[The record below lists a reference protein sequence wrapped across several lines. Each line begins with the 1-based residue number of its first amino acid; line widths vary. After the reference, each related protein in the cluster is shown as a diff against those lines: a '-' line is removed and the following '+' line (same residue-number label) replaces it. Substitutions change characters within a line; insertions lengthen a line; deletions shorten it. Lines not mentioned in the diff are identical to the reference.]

1 MSGRTSTHYRT
12 CNLCEAMC
20 GIEVEI
26 DDEEVVSIRGD
37 ERDVFS
43 RGHVCPKA
51 TALKDLYD
59 DPDRLKQ
66 PVRRVGDGWEPIS
79 WDEAFDEVV
88 DRILNIQ
95 EEHGRDAV
103 GVYLGNPNA
112 HNFGTLVFGPPFLR
126 TLGSKNRF
134 SATSC
139 DQLPLML
146 ASYFMFGHQLLFPV
160 PDVDRTDFMMLIGAN
175 PLASNGSLMAAPGI
189 KKRLEGIGRRGG
201 KVVVVDPRRSE
212 TARVADEHLFIQPGT
227 DALFL
232 LGLLHE
238 VCAAGIDLGR
248 IANCVKNADR
258 IIEIAKAHPPERSE
272 AITGVS
278 ANTVKRLARE
288 LRAAPKAVLYGRVG
302 ACTQE
307 FGGLSMWL
315 INVLNA
321 VTGNLDEP
329 GGSMFSS
336 PAMDVRAKAGGFG
349 AGRGSYGRWKS
360 RVRGLPEFGGELPA
374 SAMAEEMLTE
384 GQGRIR
390 SMITIGGNPVLSTPN
405 GRQVDEGYA
414 SLDFAVSIDFFINET
429 SRHADII
436 LPPVSPIQRS
446 HYDLA
451 LYLTAVRNVAKYSP
465 APFAPKD
472 GELDDWQ
479 ILTELSCR
487 LVARRHGKLSKQ
499 YLTAKATQKAGPERV
514 LDLGLRL
521 GAYGK
526 RLNPLGTGLSLGK
539 LKKNPHGIDLG
550 PMQSTLPEVLP
561 KEHGPVDLAPDL
573 FVDDLD
579 RLRTRFL
586 TGGTAATDRQLLL
599 IGRRQLRSNNS
610 WMHNSQRLMRGKSRC
625 TVMINPGDAE
635 RLDVKSGDIVTLSS
649 RVGQVSAPAEVT
661 GDMMA
666 GVVSLP
672 HGFGHGREGVQLSV
686 ATNHAGVSVN
696 DLTDDQL
703 IDALSG
709 NASFSGVPVT
719 LETAAQIAAPPETR
733 EPMKPY

>member
-20 GIEVEI
+20 GVEVEI
-26 DDEEVVSIRGD
+26 DGEEVVSIRGD

-66 PVRRVGDGWEPIS
+66 PVRRVGDRWEPIS

-126 TLGSKNRF
+126 TVGSKNRF

-201 KVVVVDPRRSE
+201 KVLVVDPRRSE
-212 TARVADEHLFIQPGT
+212 TARVADEHIFIQPGT

-248 IANCVKNADR
+248 IANSVKNADR
-258 IIEIAKAHPPERSE
+258 IIDIAKAHPPERSE

-278 ANTVKRLARE
+278 ANTVERLARE

-360 RVRGLPEFGGELPA
+360 RVRGLPAFGGELPA

-390 SMITIGGNPVLSTPN
+390 AMITIAGNPVLSTPN
-405 GRQVDEGYA
+405 GGQVDEGYA
-414 SLDFAVSIDFFINET
+414 SLDFAISIDFFINET

-472 GELDDWQ
+472 GEFDDWQ

-579 RLRTRFL
+579 RLCTRFL
-586 TGGTAATDRQLLL
+586 TGGTAATDGQLLL

-625 TVMINPGDAE
+625 TVMINPDDAE
-635 RLDVKSGDIVTLSS
+635 RLDVKSGDMVTLRS

-672 HGFGHGREGVQLSV
+672 HGFGHGRDGVQLSV

-703 IDALSG
+703 IDVLSG

-719 LETAAQIAAPPETR
+719 LETAAQIAAPPGD
-733 EPMKPY
+733 P

>member
-1 MSGRTSTHYRT
+1 MSSTHYRT

-26 DDEEVVSIRGD
+26 DGDEVLSIRGD
-37 ERDVFS
+37 AQDVFS

-66 PVRRVGDGWEPIS
+66 PVRRVGDRWEPMS

-88 DRILNIQ
+88 DRIQRIQ
-95 EEHGRDAV
+95 EEHGRDSV

-126 TLGSKNRF
+126 SLRSKNRF

-139 DQLPLML
+139 DQLPLMM

-175 PLASNGSLMAAPGI
+175 PLASNGSIMAAPGI
-189 KKRLEGIGRRGG
+189 KKRLEAISKRGG
-201 KVVVVDPRRSE
+201 KVVVVDPRRCE
-212 TARVADEHLFIQPGT
+212 TARIADEHLFIQPGT

-248 IANCVKNADR
+248 IAPSIKNAER
-258 IIEIAKAHPPERSE
+258 IVEIAKAYPPGQTES
-272 AITGVS
+272 ITGIP
-278 ANTVKRLARE
+278 AETVKRLARE
-288 LRAAPKAVLYGRVG
+288 LRAAPKAVLYGRIG

-307 FGGLSMWL
+307 FGSLCMWL

-329 GGSMFSS
+329 GGSMFPS
-336 PAMDVRAKAGGFG
+336 PAIDVRGTVGGFG
-349 AGRGSYGRWKS
+349 AGRGSFGRWKS
-360 RVRGLPEFGGELPA
+360 RVRGLPEFGGELP
-374 SAMAEEMLTE
+374 SSVMAEEMLTE
-384 GQGRIR
+384 GEGRIR
-390 SMITIGGNPVLSTPN
+390 AMITIAGNPILSTPN
-405 GRQVDEGYA
+405 GAQLDRGFA

-451 LYLTAVRNVAKYSP
+451 LYLTAVRNIAKYSP
-465 APFAPKD
+465 APFALKD

-479 ILTELSCR
+479 ILTELSTR
-487 LVARRHGKLSKQ
+487 LAARRHGKLSRQ
-499 YLTAKATQKAGPERV
+499 YLTALASQKAGPERV

-526 RLNPLGTGLSLGK
+526 RFNPLGTGLSLGK
-539 LKKNPHGIDLG
+539 LRKNPHGIDLG
-550 PMQSTLPEVLP
+550 PMQSTIPEVLP
-561 KEHGPVDLAPDL
+561 EKHGPVDLAPDL
-573 FVDDLD
+573 FVADLD
-579 RLRTRFL
+579 RLRARFL
-586 TGGTAATDRQLLL
+586 KPGAASSDGQLLL

-610 WMHNSQRLMRGKSRC
+610 WMHNSQRLMKGKSRC
-625 TVMINPGDAE
+625 TLMMHPEDAARIGVKAGDE
-635 RLDVKSGDIVTLSS
+635 VTVSS
-649 RVGQVSAPAEVT
+649 RVGQVTAPAELT
-661 GDMMA
+661 IDMMP

-672 HGFGHGREGVQLSV
+672 HGFGHGRDGVELSV
-686 ATNHAGVSVN
+686 ATSHPGVSVN

-703 IDALSG
+703 LDVLSG
-709 NASFSGVPVT
+709 NAAFSGVPVT
-719 LETAAQIAAPPETR
+719 LKAAEQVAAAE
-733 EPMKPY
+733 

>member
-1 MSGRTSTHYRT
+1 MSPQTTTHYRT

-26 DDEEVVSIRGD
+26 DGEEVVSIRGD
-37 ERDVFS
+37 EQDVFS

-59 DPDRLKQ
+59 DPDRLRQ
-66 PVRRVGDGWEPIS
+66 PVRRVGDRWEPMS
-79 WDEAFDEVV
+79 WDDAFTEVV
-88 DRILNIQ
+88 DRIEKIQ
-95 EEHGRDAV
+95 DDHGRDAV

-139 DQLPLML
+139 DQLPLMM
-146 ASYFMFGHQLLFPV
+146 ASYFMYGHQLLFPV

-175 PLASNGSLMAAPGI
+175 PLASNGSIMAAPGI
-189 KKRLEGIGRRGG
+189 KKRLEAISKRGG
-201 KVVVVDPRRSE
+201 KVVVIDPRRCE
-212 TARVADEHLFIQPGT
+212 TARVADEHVFIQPGT

-238 VCAAGIDLGR
+238 VCAPGIDLGR
-248 IANCVKNADR
+248 ISDSVKNADR
-258 IIEIAKAHPPERSE
+258 ILEIAKAYPPEQTE
-272 AITGVS
+272 AITGVP
-278 ANTVKRLARE
+278 AVTVKRLARE
-288 LRAAPKAVLYGRVG
+288 LRAAPKGVLYGRVG

-307 FGGLSMWL
+307 FGGLCMWL

-329 GGSMFSS
+329 GGSMFPS
-336 PAMDVRAKAGGFG
+336 PAIDVRRTAGGFG
-349 AGRGSYGRWKS
+349 AGRGSFGRWKS
-360 RVRGLPEFGGELPA
+360 RVRGFPEFGGELPA
-374 SAMAEEMLTE
+374 SVMAEEMLTE
-384 GQGRIR
+384 GDGRIHA
-390 SMITIGGNPVLSTPN
+390 MITIAGNPVLSTPN
-405 GRQVDEGYA
+405 GDQLDRGYA
-414 SLDFAVSIDFFINET
+414 SLDFSVSIDFFINET

-451 LYLTAVRNVAKYSP
+451 LYLTSVRNVSKYSP
-465 APFAPKD
+465 APFPLKD
-472 GELDDWQ
+472 DEFDDWQ
-479 ILTELSCR
+479 ILTELTSR
-487 LVARRHGKLSKQ
+487 LAARRHGKLSKQ
-499 YLTAKATQKAGPERV
+499 YLTARASQKAGPERV

-526 RLNPLGTGLSLGK
+526 RFNPFGTGLSLGQ

-550 PMQSTLPEVLP
+550 PMQSNLTEMLPE
-561 KEHGPVDLAPDL
+561 KHGPVDLAPDI
-573 FVDDLD
+573 FVGDLD
-579 RLRTRFL
+579 RLRARFL
-586 TGGTAATDRQLLL
+586 TPGSVPNDGQLLL

-610 WMHNSQRLMRGKSRC
+610 WMHNSQRLMKGKSRC
-625 TVMINPGDAE
+625 TVMINPEDAE
-635 RLDVKSGDIVTLSS
+635 RLGVKSGDQVTLRS
-649 RVGQVSAPAEVT
+649 RVGQVTAPAEIT

-672 HGFGHGREGVQLSV
+672 HGFGHGRDGVQLDV
-686 ATNHAGVSVN
+686 ATSHPGVSVN

-703 IDALSG
+703 MDELSG
-709 NASFSGVPVT
+709 NAAFSGVPVT
-719 LETAAQIAAPPETR
+719 LKAAAQVVAAE
-733 EPMKPY
+733 

>member
-1 MSGRTSTHYRT
+1 MLGYALPMSSTHYRT

-20 GIEVEI
+20 GVEVEI
-26 DDEEVVSIRGD
+26 NGDEVVSVRGD
-37 ERDVFS
+37 AQDVFS
-43 RGHVCPKA
+43 RGHICPKS

-66 PVRRVGDGWEPIS
+66 PVRRVGDRWEPMS
-79 WDEAFDEVV
+79 WDDAFEEVV
-88 DRILNIQ
+88 DRIQKIQ
-95 EEHGRDAV
+95 EEHGRDSV

-126 TLGSKNRF
+126 SLGSKNRF

-139 DQLPLML
+139 DQLPLMM

-175 PLASNGSLMAAPGI
+175 PLASNGSIMAAPGI
-189 KKRLEGIGRRGG
+189 KKRLEGISKRGG
-201 KVVVVDPRRSE
+201 KVVVVDPRRCE
-212 TARVADEHLFIQPGT
+212 TARIADEHLFIQPGT

-248 IANCVKNADR
+248 ISGSVKNADR
-258 IIEIAKAHPPERSE
+258 VIEIAKAYPPEKTE
-272 AITGVS
+272 AITGIPADS
-278 ANTVKRLARE
+278 VKRLARE
-288 LRAAPKAVLYGRVG
+288 LRAAPRAALYGRVG

-307 FGGLSMWL
+307 FGTLCMWL

-336 PAMDVRAKAGGFG
+336 PAIDVRGTVGGFG
-349 AGRGSYGRWKS
+349 AGRGSFGRWKS
-360 RVRGLPEFGGELPA
+360 RVRSFPEFGGELP
-374 SAMAEEMLTE
+374 SAVMAEEMLTE
-384 GQGRIR
+384 GEGRIR
-390 SMITIGGNPVLSTPN
+390 AMITIAGNPVLSTPN
-405 GRQVDEGYA
+405 GGQLDAGFA

-465 APFAPKD
+465 APFEPKE

-487 LVARRHGKLSKQ
+487 LAARRHGKLSKQ
-499 YLTAKATQKAGPERV
+499 YLSARASQKVGPERV

-521 GAYGK
+521 GDYGK
-526 RLNPLGTGLSLGK
+526 RFNPLGTGLSLGK
-539 LKKNPHGIDLG
+539 LRKNPHGIDLG
-550 PMQSTLPEVLP
+550 PLQSTLPEVLP
-561 KEHGPVDLAPDL
+561 EQHGAVDLAPDL
-573 FVDDLD
+573 FVEDLE

-586 TGGTAATDRQLLL
+586 ASGAAASDGQLLL
-599 IGRRQLRSNNS
+599 IGRRQMRSNNS
-610 WMHNSQRLMRGKSRC
+610 WMHNSKRLMKGKSRC
-625 TVMINPGDAE
+625 TLLIHPEDAARIGVKAGDN
-635 RLDVKSGDIVTLSS
+635 VTLSS
-649 RVGQVSAPAEVT
+649 RVGQVTAPAELT
-661 GDMMA
+661 SDMMP

-672 HGFGHGREGVQLSV
+672 HGFGHGRDGVQLSV
-686 ATNHAGVSVN
+686 ASSHPGVSVN
-696 DLTDDQL
+696 DLTDDQML
-703 IDALSG
+703 DVLSG
-709 NASFSGVPVT
+709 NAAFSGVPVT
-719 LETAAQIAAPPETR
+719 VKAAEQIAAAE
-733 EPMKPY
+733 

>member
-1 MSGRTSTHYRT
+1 MSPQTTTHYRT

-26 DDEEVVSIRGD
+26 DGEEVVSIRGD
-37 ERDVFS
+37 EQDVFS

-59 DPDRLKQ
+59 DPDRLRQ
-66 PVRRVGDGWEPIS
+66 PVRRVGDRWEPMS
-79 WDEAFDEVV
+79 WDDAFTEVV
-88 DRILNIQ
+88 DRIEKIQ
-95 EEHGRDAV
+95 DDHGRDAV

-139 DQLPLML
+139 DQLPLMM
-146 ASYFMFGHQLLFPV
+146 ASYFMYGHQLLFPV

-175 PLASNGSLMAAPGI
+175 PLASNGSIMAAPGI
-189 KKRLEGIGRRGG
+189 KKRLEAISKRGG
-201 KVVVVDPRRSE
+201 KVVVIDPRRCE
-212 TARVADEHLFIQPGT
+212 TARVADEHVFIQPGT

-238 VCAAGIDLGR
+238 VCAPGIDLGR
-248 IANCVKNADR
+248 ISDSVKNADR
-258 IIEIAKAHPPERSE
+258 ILEIAKAYPPEQTE
-272 AITGVS
+272 AITGVP
-278 ANTVKRLARE
+278 ADTVKRLARE
-288 LRAAPKAVLYGRVG
+288 LRAAPKGVLYGRVG

-307 FGGLSMWL
+307 FGGLCMWL

-329 GGSMFSS
+329 GGSMFPS
-336 PAMDVRAKAGGFG
+336 PAIDVRATAGGFG
-349 AGRGSYGRWKS
+349 AGRGSFGRWKS
-360 RVRGLPEFGGELPA
+360 RVRGFPEFGGELPA
-374 SAMAEEMLTE
+374 SVMAEEMLTE
-384 GQGRIR
+384 GDGRIHA
-390 SMITIGGNPVLSTPN
+390 MITIAGNPVLSTPN
-405 GRQVDEGYA
+405 GDQLDRGYA
-414 SLDFAVSIDFFINET
+414 SLDFSVSIDFFINET

-451 LYLTAVRNVAKYSP
+451 LYLTSVRNVSKYSP
-465 APFAPKD
+465 APFPLKD
-472 GELDDWQ
+472 DELDDWQ
-479 ILTELSCR
+479 ILTELTSR
-487 LVARRHGKLSKQ
+487 LAARRHGKLSKQ
-499 YLTAKATQKAGPERV
+499 YLIARASQKAGPERV

-526 RLNPLGTGLSLGK
+526 RFNPFGTGLSLGQ

-550 PMQSTLPEVLP
+550 PMQSNLAEMLPD
-561 KEHGPVDLAPDL
+561 KHGPVDLAPDI
-573 FVDDLD
+573 FVGDLD
-579 RLRTRFL
+579 RLRARFL
-586 TGGTAATDRQLLL
+586 APGAVPNDGQLLL

-610 WMHNSQRLMRGKSRC
+610 WMHNSQRLMKGKSRC
-625 TVMINPGDAE
+625 TVMINPEDAE
-635 RLDVKSGDIVTLSS
+635 RLGVKSGDQVTLRS
-649 RVGQVSAPAEVT
+649 RVGQVTAPAEIT

-672 HGFGHGREGVQLSV
+672 HGFGHGRDGVQLDV
-686 ATNHAGVSVN
+686 ATSHPGVSVN

-703 IDALSG
+703 MDELSG
-709 NASFSGVPVT
+709 NAAFSGVPVT
-719 LETAAQIAAPPETR
+719 LKAAAQVVAAE
-733 EPMKPY
+733 

>member
-1 MSGRTSTHYRT
+1 MSGKTTTHYRT

-20 GIEVEI
+20 GVEVEI
-26 DDEEVVSIRGD
+26 DGDEVISVRGD

-43 RGHVCPKA
+43 RGHVCPKS

-66 PVRRVGDGWEPIS
+66 PVRRVGDRWEPMS
-79 WDEAFDEVV
+79 WDEAFTEVV
-88 DRILNIQ
+88 DRIQRIQ
-95 EEHGRDAV
+95 EDHGRDAV

-175 PLASNGSLMAAPGI
+175 PLASNGSIMAAPGI
-189 KKRLEGIGRRGG
+189 KKRLEAIGKRGG
-201 KVVVVDPRRSE
+201 KVVVVDPRRCE
-212 TARVADEHLFIQPGT
+212 TARVADEHVFIQPGT

-238 VCAAGIDLGR
+238 VCAAGVDLGR
-248 IANCVKNADR
+248 ISDSVKNADR
-258 IIEIAKAHPPERSE
+258 ILEIAKAYPPAQSE
-272 AITGVS
+272 AITGVP
-278 ANTVKRLARE
+278 AETVTRLARE
-288 LRAAPKAVLYGRVG
+288 FRAAPKGVLYGRVG

-307 FGGLSMWL
+307 FGGLCMWL

-336 PAMDVRAKAGGFG
+336 PAIDVRGTVGGFG

-360 RVRGLPEFGGELPA
+360 RVRGFPEFGGELPA
-374 SAMAEEMLTE
+374 SVMAEEMLTE
-384 GQGRIR
+384 GDGRVR
-390 SMITIGGNPVLSTPN
+390 AMITIAGNPVLSTPN
-405 GRQVDEGYA
+405 GGQVDEGYA

-451 LYLTAVRNVAKYSP
+451 LYLTAVRNVTKYSP
-465 APFAPKD
+465 APFPLKD
-472 GELDDWQ
+472 GELDDWH
-479 ILTELSCR
+479 ILTELSSR
-487 LVARRHGKLSKQ
+487 LTERRHGKLSKQ
-499 YLTAKATQKAGPERV
+499 YLMARATQKAGPERV

-550 PMQSTLPEVLP
+550 PMQSTLPEALP
-561 KEHGPVDLAPDL
+561 DKHGPVDLAPDI
-573 FVDDLD
+573 FVDDLA
-579 RLRTRFL
+579 RLRARFL
-586 TGGTAATDRQLLL
+586 EGGSAAPDGQLLL

-610 WMHNSQRLMRGKSRC
+610 WMHNSQRLMKGKSRC
-625 TVMINPGDAE
+625 TVMINPEDAD
-635 RLDVKSGDIVTLSS
+635 RLGVKSGDMVTLSS
-649 RVGQVSAPAEVT
+649 RVGKVTAPAEVT
-661 GDMMA
+661 GDMMP

-672 HGFGHGREGVQLSV
+672 HGFGHGRDGVQLSV
-686 ATNHAGVSVN
+686 ATNHPGVSVN

-703 IDALSG
+703 IDVLSG
-709 NASFSGVPVT
+709 NAAFSGVPVT
-719 LETAAQIAAPPETR
+719 LKAAAQVTAAE
-733 EPMKPY
+733 

>member
-1 MSGRTSTHYRT
+1 MSPQTTTHYRT

-26 DDEEVVSIRGD
+26 DGEEVVSIRGD
-37 ERDVFS
+37 EQDVFS

-59 DPDRLKQ
+59 DPDRLRQ
-66 PVRRVGDGWEPIS
+66 PVRRVGDRWEPMS
-79 WDEAFDEVV
+79 WDDAFTEVV
-88 DRILNIQ
+88 DRIEKIQ
-95 EEHGRDAV
+95 DDHGRDAV

-139 DQLPLML
+139 DQLPLMM
-146 ASYFMFGHQLLFPV
+146 ASYFMYGHQLLFPV

-175 PLASNGSLMAAPGI
+175 PLASNGSIMAAPGI
-189 KKRLEGIGRRGG
+189 KKRLEAISKRGG
-201 KVVVVDPRRSE
+201 KVVVIDPRRCE
-212 TARVADEHLFIQPGT
+212 TARVADEHVFIQPGT

-238 VCAAGIDLGR
+238 VCAPGIDLGR
-248 IANCVKNADR
+248 ISDSVKNADR
-258 IIEIAKAHPPERSE
+258 ILEIAKAYPPEQTE
-272 AITGVS
+272 AITGVP
-278 ANTVKRLARE
+278 ADTVKRLARE
-288 LRAAPKAVLYGRVG
+288 LRAAPKGVLYGRVG

-307 FGGLSMWL
+307 FGGLCMWL

-329 GGSMFSS
+329 GGSMFPS
-336 PAMDVRAKAGGFG
+336 PAIDVRGTVGGFG
-349 AGRGSYGRWKS
+349 AGRGSFGRWKS
-360 RVRGLPEFGGELPA
+360 RVRGFPEFGGELPA
-374 SAMAEEMLTE
+374 SVMAEEMLTE
-384 GQGRIR
+384 GDGRIHA
-390 SMITIGGNPVLSTPN
+390 MITIAGNPVLSTPN
-405 GRQVDEGYA
+405 GDQLDRGYA

-451 LYLTAVRNVAKYSP
+451 LYLTSVRNVSKYSP
-465 APFAPKD
+465 APFPLKD
-472 GELDDWQ
+472 DELDDWQ
-479 ILTELSCR
+479 ILTELTSR
-487 LVARRHGKLSKQ
+487 LAARRHGKLSKQ
-499 YLTAKATQKAGPERV
+499 YLIARASQKAGPERV

-526 RLNPLGTGLSLGK
+526 RFNPFGTGLSLGQ

-550 PMQSTLPEVLP
+550 PMQSNLAEMLPD
-561 KEHGPVDLAPDL
+561 KHGPVDLAPDI
-573 FVDDLD
+573 FVGDLD
-579 RLRTRFL
+579 RLRARFL
-586 TGGTAATDRQLLL
+586 APGAVPNDGQLLL

-610 WMHNSQRLMRGKSRC
+610 WMHNSQRLMKGKSRC
-625 TVMINPGDAE
+625 TVMINPEDAE
-635 RLDVKSGDIVTLSS
+635 RLGVKSGDQVTLRS
-649 RVGQVSAPAEVT
+649 RVGQVTAPAEIT

-672 HGFGHGREGVQLSV
+672 HGFGHGRDGVQLDV
-686 ATNHAGVSVN
+686 ATSHPGVSVN

-703 IDALSG
+703 MDELSG
-709 NASFSGVPVT
+709 NAAFSGVPVT
-719 LETAAQIAAPPETR
+719 LKAAAQVVAAE
-733 EPMKPY
+733 

>member
-1 MSGRTSTHYRT
+1 MSGQTTTHYRT

-20 GIEVEI
+20 GVEVEI
-26 DDEEVVSIRGD
+26 DGEHIVSIRGD

-66 PVRRVGDGWEPIS
+66 PVRRVGDRWEPMS
-79 WDEAFDEVV
+79 WDDAFTEVV
-88 DRILNIQ
+88 NRVQKIQ
-95 EEHGRDAV
+95 EEHGRDSV

-112 HNFGTLVFGPPFLR
+112 HNFGTMVFGPPFLR
-126 TLGSKNRF
+126 ALGSKNRF

-175 PLASNGSLMAAPGI
+175 PLASNGSIMAAPGI
-189 KKRLEGIGRRGG
+189 KKRLEGISKRGG
-201 KVVVVDPRRSE
+201 KVVVVDPRRCE
-212 TARVADEHLFIQPGT
+212 TARIADEHVFIQPGT

-238 VCAAGIDLGR
+238 VCATGIDLGR
-248 IANCVKNADR
+248 ISDSVKNADR
-258 IIEIAKAHPPERSE
+258 ILEIAKAYPPAQSE
-272 AITGVS
+272 AITGVP
-278 ANTVKRLARE
+278 AETVKRLARE

-307 FGGLSMWL
+307 FGGLCMWL

-336 PAMDVRAKAGGFG
+336 PAIDVLGSVGGFG
-349 AGRGSYGRWKS
+349 AGRGSYGRWRS
-360 RVRGLPEFGGELPA
+360 RVRGLPEFGGELP
-374 SAMAEEMLTE
+374 SSTLAEEMLTE
-384 GQGRIR
+384 GEGRIR
-390 SMITIGGNPVLSTPN
+390 AMITIAGNPVLSTPN
-405 GRQVDEGYA
+405 GGQLDRGFA
-414 SLDFAVSIDFFINET
+414 ALDFAVSIDFFINET

-451 LYLTAVRNVAKYSP
+451 LYLTGVRNVTKYSP
-465 APFAPKD
+465 APFKQKD

-487 LVARRHGKLSKQ
+487 LAALRHGKLSKQ
-499 YLTAKATQKAGPERV
+499 YLTARATQKAGPERV

-521 GAYGK
+521 GPYGK
-526 RLNPLGTGLSLGK
+526 RLNPFGTGLSLGK

-550 PMQSTLPEVLP
+550 PLQSTVPGVLPEQ
-561 KEHGPVDLAPDL
+561 HGPVDLAPDL
-573 FVDDLD
+573 FVDDLE
-579 RLRTRFL
+579 RLRARFL
-586 TGGTAATDRQLLL
+586 KTGAATAEGQLLL

-610 WMHNSQRLMRGKSRC
+610 WMHNSQRLMKGKPRC
-625 TVMINPGDAE
+625 TLMIHPDDAE
-635 RLDVKSGDIVTLSS
+635 RLGLRPGDDVTVSS
-649 RVGQVSAPAEVT
+649 RVGQVTAPAEIT
-661 GDMMA
+661 GDMMP

-672 HGFGHGREGVQLSV
+672 HGFGHGRDGVQLSV
-686 ATNHAGVSVN
+686 ATAKPGVSIN

-703 IDALSG
+703 IDVLSG
-709 NASFSGVPVT
+709 NAAFSGVPVT
-719 LETAAQIAAPPETR
+719 LKAVAQAAAAE
-733 EPMKPY
+733 

>member
-1 MSGRTSTHYRT
+1 MITTHYRT

-20 GIEVEI
+20 GLEVEL
-26 DDEEVVSIRGD
+26 DGHEVVSIRGD

-51 TALKDLYD
+51 TALKDVYD

-66 PVRRVGDGWEPIS
+66 PVRRVGDRWQPIS
-79 WDEAFDEVV
+79 WDEALDEVV
-88 DRILNIQ
+88 ERIHQIQ
-95 EEHGRDAV
+95 AEHGRDAV

-175 PLASNGSLMAAPGI
+175 PLASNGSIMAAPGI
-189 KKRLEGIGRRGG
+189 KKRLEGIGKRGG
-201 KVVVVDPRRSE
+201 KVVVIDPRRCE
-212 TARVADEHLFIQPGT
+212 TARVADEHVFIQPGT

-238 VCAAGIDLGR
+238 VCAAGVDLGR
-248 IANCVKNADR
+248 LSDSVKNVDR
-258 IIEIAKAHPPERSE
+258 IIEVAKAYPPAQSE
-272 AITGVS
+272 AITGVP
-278 ANTVKRLARE
+278 ADTVKRLAGE

-307 FGGLSMWL
+307 FGGLCMWL

-329 GGSMFSS
+329 GGSMFPS
-336 PAMDVRAKAGGFG
+336 PAIDVRGTVGGFG
-349 AGRGSYGRWKS
+349 AGRGSYNRWRS
-360 RVRGLPEFGGELPA
+360 RVRGFPEFGGELPA
-374 SAMAEEMLTE
+374 SVMAEEMLTE
-384 GQGRIR
+384 GDGRIR
-390 SMITIGGNPVLSTPN
+390 AMITLAGNPVLSTPN
-405 GRQVDEGYA
+405 GGQLDRGYA

-429 SRHADII
+429 SRHADLI

-451 LYLTAVRNVAKYSP
+451 LYLTSVRNVAKYSP
-465 APFAPKD
+465 PPFASKE

-487 LVARRHGKLSKQ
+487 LAARRHGKLSKQ
-499 YLTAKATQKAGPERV
+499 YLMARATQKAGPERV

-526 RLNPLGTGLSLGK
+526 RFNPLGTGLSLGT
-539 LKKNPHGIDLG
+539 LKKNPHGVDLG
-550 PMQSTLPEVLP
+550 PLQSTLPGGLP
-561 KEHGPVDLAPDL
+561 EKHGSVDLAPDL
-573 FVDDLD
+573 FVEDLD

-586 TGGTAATDRQLLL
+586 TSGSAATDGQFLL
-599 IGRRQLRSNNS
+599 IGRRHLRSNNS
-610 WMHNSQRLMRGKSRC
+610 WMHNAQRLMKGKSRC
-625 TVMINPGDAE
+625 TLMINLDDAK
-635 RLDVKSGDIVTLSS
+635 RLGVKSGDMVTVVS
-649 RVGQVSAPAEVT
+649 RVGQVTAPAEVT

-672 HGFGHGREGVQLSV
+672 HGFGHGRDGVRLGV
-686 ATNHAGVSVN
+686 ATNHPGVSVN
-696 DLTDDQL
+696 DLTDDRL
-703 IDALSG
+703 IDVLSG
-709 NASFSGVPVT
+709 NAAFSGVPVT
-719 LETAAQIAAPPETR
+719 VAAAEQIAAE
-733 EPMKPY
+733 

>member
-20 GIEVEI
+20 GVEVEI
-26 DDEEVVSIRGD
+26 DGEEVVSIRGD

-66 PVRRVGDGWEPIS
+66 PVRRVGDRWEPIS

-201 KVVVVDPRRSE
+201 KVLVVDPRRSE
-212 TARVADEHLFIQPGT
+212 TARVADEHIFIQPGT

-248 IANCVKNADR
+248 IANSVKNADR
-258 IIEIAKAHPPERSE
+258 IIDIAKAHPPERSE

-278 ANTVKRLARE
+278 ANTVERLARE

-360 RVRGLPEFGGELPA
+360 RVRGLPAFGGELPA

-390 SMITIGGNPVLSTPN
+390 AMITIAGNPVLSTPN
-405 GRQVDEGYA
+405 GGQVDEGYA

-472 GELDDWQ
+472 GEFDDWQ

-579 RLRTRFL
+579 RLCTRFL
-586 TGGTAATDRQLLL
+586 TGGTAATDGQLLL

-625 TVMINPGDAE
+625 TVMINPDDAE
-635 RLDVKSGDIVTLSS
+635 RLDVKSGDMVTLRS

-672 HGFGHGREGVQLSV
+672 HGFGHGRDGVQLSV

-703 IDALSG
+703 IDVLSG

-719 LETAAQIAAPPETR
+719 LETAAQIAAPPGD
-733 EPMKPY
+733 P

>member
-1 MSGRTSTHYRT
+1 MSPQTTTHYRT

-26 DDEEVVSIRGD
+26 DGEEVVSIRGD
-37 ERDVFS
+37 EQDVFS

-59 DPDRLKQ
+59 DPDRLRQ
-66 PVRRVGDGWEPIS
+66 PVRRVGDRWEPMS
-79 WDEAFDEVV
+79 WDDAFTEVV
-88 DRILNIQ
+88 DRIEKIQ
-95 EEHGRDAV
+95 DDHGRDAV

-139 DQLPLML
+139 DQLPLMM
-146 ASYFMFGHQLLFPV
+146 ASYFMYGHQLLFPV

-175 PLASNGSLMAAPGI
+175 PLASNGSIMAAPGI
-189 KKRLEGIGRRGG
+189 KKRLEAISKRGG
-201 KVVVVDPRRSE
+201 KVVVIDPRRCE
-212 TARVADEHLFIQPGT
+212 TARIADEHVFIQPGT

-238 VCAAGIDLGR
+238 VCAPGIDLGR
-248 IANCVKNADR
+248 ISDSVKNADR
-258 IIEIAKAHPPERSE
+258 ILEIAKAYPPEQTE
-272 AITGVS
+272 AITGVP
-278 ANTVKRLARE
+278 AVTVKRLARE
-288 LRAAPKAVLYGRVG
+288 LRAAPKGVLYGRVG

-307 FGGLSMWL
+307 FGGLCMWL

-329 GGSMFSS
+329 GGSMFPS
-336 PAMDVRAKAGGFG
+336 PAIDVRRTAGGFG
-349 AGRGSYGRWKS
+349 AGRGSFGRWKS
-360 RVRGLPEFGGELPA
+360 RVRGFPEFGGELPA
-374 SAMAEEMLTE
+374 SVMAEEMLTE
-384 GQGRIR
+384 GDGRIHA
-390 SMITIGGNPVLSTPN
+390 MITIAGNPVLSTPN
-405 GRQVDEGYA
+405 GDQLDRGYA
-414 SLDFAVSIDFFINET
+414 SLDFSVSIDFFINET

-451 LYLTAVRNVAKYSP
+451 LYLTSVRNVSKYSP
-465 APFAPKD
+465 APFPLKD
-472 GELDDWQ
+472 DEFDDWQ
-479 ILTELSCR
+479 ILTELTSR
-487 LVARRHGKLSKQ
+487 LAARRHGKLSKQ
-499 YLTAKATQKAGPERV
+499 YLTARASQKAGPERV

-526 RLNPLGTGLSLGK
+526 RFNPFGTGLSLGQ

-550 PMQSTLPEVLP
+550 PMQSNLTEMLPE
-561 KEHGPVDLAPDL
+561 KHGPVDLAPDI
-573 FVDDLD
+573 FVGDLD
-579 RLRTRFL
+579 RLRARFL
-586 TGGTAATDRQLLL
+586 APGSVPNDGQLPL

-610 WMHNSQRLMRGKSRC
+610 WMHNSQRLMKGKSRC
-625 TVMINPGDAE
+625 TVMINPEDAE
-635 RLDVKSGDIVTLSS
+635 RLGVKSGDQVTLRS
-649 RVGQVSAPAEVT
+649 RVGQVTAPAEIT

-672 HGFGHGREGVQLSV
+672 HGFGHGRDGVQLDV
-686 ATNHAGVSVN
+686 ATSHPGVSVN

-703 IDALSG
+703 MDELSG
-709 NASFSGVPVT
+709 NAAFSGVPVT
-719 LETAAQIAAPPETR
+719 LNAAAQVVAAE
-733 EPMKPY
+733 

>member
-1 MSGRTSTHYRT
+1 
-12 CNLCEAMC
+12 MC

-26 DDEEVVSIRGD
+26 DGEEVVSIRGD
-37 ERDVFS
+37 EQDVFS

-59 DPDRLKQ
+59 DPDRLRQ
-66 PVRRVGDGWEPIS
+66 PVRRVGDRWEPMS
-79 WDEAFDEVV
+79 WDDAFTEVV
-88 DRILNIQ
+88 DRIEKIQ
-95 EEHGRDAV
+95 DDHGRDAV

-139 DQLPLML
+139 DQLPLMM
-146 ASYFMFGHQLLFPV
+146 ASYFMYGHQLLFPV

-175 PLASNGSLMAAPGI
+175 PLASNGSIMAAPGI
-189 KKRLEGIGRRGG
+189 KKRLEAISKRGG
-201 KVVVVDPRRSE
+201 KVVVIDPRRCE
-212 TARVADEHLFIQPGT
+212 TARIADEHVFIQPGT

-238 VCAAGIDLGR
+238 VCAPGIDLGR
-248 IANCVKNADR
+248 ISDSVKNADR
-258 IIEIAKAHPPERSE
+258 ILEIAKAYPPEQTE
-272 AITGVS
+272 AITGVP
-278 ANTVKRLARE
+278 AVTVKRLARE
-288 LRAAPKAVLYGRVG
+288 LRAAPKGVLYGRVG

-307 FGGLSMWL
+307 FGGLCMWL

-329 GGSMFSS
+329 GGSMFPS
-336 PAMDVRAKAGGFG
+336 PAIDVRRTAGGFG
-349 AGRGSYGRWKS
+349 AGRGSFGRWKS
-360 RVRGLPEFGGELPA
+360 RVRGFPEFGGELPA
-374 SAMAEEMLTE
+374 SVMAEEMLTE
-384 GQGRIR
+384 GDGRIHA
-390 SMITIGGNPVLSTPN
+390 MITIAGNPVLSTPN
-405 GRQVDEGYA
+405 GDQLDRGYA
-414 SLDFAVSIDFFINET
+414 SLDFSVSIDFFINET

-451 LYLTAVRNVAKYSP
+451 LYLTSVRNVSKYSP
-465 APFAPKD
+465 APFPLKD
-472 GELDDWQ
+472 DEFDDWQ
-479 ILTELSCR
+479 ILTELTSR
-487 LVARRHGKLSKQ
+487 LAARRHGKLSKQ
-499 YLTAKATQKAGPERV
+499 YLTARASQKAGPERV

-526 RLNPLGTGLSLGK
+526 RFNPFGTGLSLGQ

-550 PMQSTLPEVLP
+550 PMQSNLTEMLPE
-561 KEHGPVDLAPDL
+561 KHGPVDLAPDI
-573 FVDDLD
+573 FVGDLD
-579 RLRTRFL
+579 RLRARFL
-586 TGGTAATDRQLLL
+586 APGSVPNDGQLLL

-610 WMHNSQRLMRGKSRC
+610 WMHNSQRLMKGKSRC
-625 TVMINPGDAE
+625 TVMINPEDAE
-635 RLDVKSGDIVTLSS
+635 RLGVKSGDQVTLRS
-649 RVGQVSAPAEVT
+649 RVGQVTAPAEIT

-672 HGFGHGREGVQLSV
+672 HGFGHGRDGVQLDV
-686 ATNHAGVSVN
+686 ATSHPGVSVN

-703 IDALSG
+703 MDELSG
-709 NASFSGVPVT
+709 NAAFSGVPVT
-719 LETAAQIAAPPETR
+719 LKAAAQVVAAE
-733 EPMKPY
+733 

>member
-1 MSGRTSTHYRT
+1 MTSTSTTHYRT

-26 DDEEVVSIRGD
+26 DGKEVVSIRGD
-37 ERDVFS
+37 AQDVFS

-66 PVRRVGDGWEPIS
+66 PVRRMGDRWEPIS

-88 DRILNIQ
+88 DRIDRVQ
-95 EEHGRDAV
+95 KEHGRDAV

-126 TLGSKNRF
+126 TLRSKNRF

-139 DQLPLML
+139 DQLPLMM

-175 PLASNGSLMAAPGI
+175 PLASNGSIMAAPGI
-189 KKRLEGIGRRGG
+189 KKRLEGIGKRGG
-201 KVVVVDPRRSE
+201 KVVVVDPRRCE
-212 TARVADEHLFIQPGT
+212 TARVADEHVFIQPGT

-248 IANCVKNADR
+248 LADSVNNADR
-258 IIEIAKAHPPERSE
+258 VVEIAKAYPPEQSE
-272 AITGVS
+272 AITGVP
-278 ANTVKRLARE
+278 AETVKRLARE
-288 LRAAPKAVLYGRVG
+288 LRAAPKAALYGRIG

-307 FGGLSMWL
+307 FGGLCMWL

-336 PAMDVRAKAGGFG
+336 PAIDVRGTVGGFG
-349 AGRGSYGRWKS
+349 AGRGSFGRWRS
-360 RVRGLPEFGGELPA
+360 RIRGLPEFGGELPA
-374 SAMAEEMLTE
+374 SVMAEEMLTPGE
-384 GQGRIR
+384 GQIR
-390 SMITIGGNPVLSTPN
+390 AMITVAGNPVLSTPN
-405 GRQVDEGYA
+405 GGQLDQAYA

-465 APFAPKD
+465 APFALKK

-479 ILTELSCR
+479 IITELGCR
-487 LVARRHGKLSKQ
+487 LATRRHGKLSKQ
-499 YLTAKATQKAGPERV
+499 YLVAKAGQKAGPERM

-521 GAYGK
+521 GAYGQ
-526 RLNPLGTGLSLGK
+526 RLNPLGTGLSLRK

-550 PMQSTLPEVLP
+550 PLQSTLPEVLP
-561 KEHGPVDLAPDL
+561 EKHGPVDLAPDL
-573 FVDDLD
+573 FVEDLS
-579 RLRTRFL
+579 RLRSRFL
-586 TGGTAATDRQLLL
+586 GAGSAAPDGQLLL
-599 IGRRQLRSNNS
+599 IGRRHLRSNNS
-610 WMHNSQRLMRGKSRC
+610 WMHNAQRLMKGKSRC
-625 TVMINPGDAE
+625 TLMINPDDAE
-635 RLDVKSGDIVTLSS
+635 RMGVKSGDMVMVSS
-649 RVGQVSAPAEVT
+649 RVGQVTAPAEVT

-672 HGFGHGREGVQLSV
+672 HGFGHGRDGVQLSV
-686 ATNHAGVSVN
+686 ATNHPGVSGN
-696 DLTDDQL
+696 DLTDDRI
-703 IDALSG
+703 IDVLSG
-709 NASFSGVPVT
+709 NAAFSGVPVT
-719 LETAAQIAAPPETR
+719 VAAAAQVAAAE
-733 EPMKPY
+733 